1 MIARARLRGAR
12 AREERFQG
20 GPSRRLR
27 KPLPHVRE
35 DRLGQHLVAA
45 HPAGIVGCQVELR
58 TSSSSM
64 RTYFFADVVEGG
76 GVLPILCGRV
86 RHPHFIVSVAA
97 QFELAVSG
105 AACQRI
111 TGIAGMVCS
120 AERPDNFDVVPAL
133 AADPNLIE
141 CVDRSAL
148 NLVVEAHPL
157 LAVWILLAVGVGDD
171 DAITVA
177 ACRRNFPS
185 VILPGHRFFIANQ
198 YMHRARIDGL
208 HATPP

>member
-1 MIARARLRGAR
+1 M
-12 AREERFQG
+12 
-20 GPSRRLR
+20 
-27 KPLPHVRE
+27 
-35 DRLGQHLVAA
+35 
-45 HPAGIVGCQVELR
+45 
-58 TSSSSM
+58 
-64 RTYFFADVVEGG
+64 
-76 GVLPILCGRV
+76 
-86 RHPHFIVSVAA
+86 SVAA

-198 YMHRARIDGL
+198 YMHRARIDRL
-208 HATPP
+208 HTSPPRVLHPG